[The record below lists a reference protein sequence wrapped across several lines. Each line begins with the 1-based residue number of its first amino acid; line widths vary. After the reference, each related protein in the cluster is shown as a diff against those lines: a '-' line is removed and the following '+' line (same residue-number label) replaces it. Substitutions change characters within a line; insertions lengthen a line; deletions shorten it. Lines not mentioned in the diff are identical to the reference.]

1 MAIPNILKH
10 LVELTANVTNAFT
23 VGLFGIDRERQHLV
37 LREHISLS
45 RSLKTGVKIPL
56 GDEGPIA
63 TVAAT
68 GEPVVIDNFKP
79 GSVDL
84 KIYDKKENL
93 KSFIALPII
102 HNQLDGVLVVA
113 SKEAYCFSTKL
124 QKIIAGFADQMAWHL
139 NQGKD
144 LPAPPES
151 AQPSVHKMNV
161 FSRLIAES
169 PNRKKVVDRL
179 IQTSP
184 ALLKCDAMAVIWF
197 DEKGEAGKIQGPK
210 DFAQELSKMESIQG
224 KSLGHS
230 SEKNRSSFLHR
241 AMQKQKPLLFSDKEK
256 SEQFKSLATVPIT
269 QGEKLLGILVCGSR
283 KGNGSTHPEL
293 DNLSLLASSQAS
305 IQTRKKNQPKSD
317 PKIYLD
323 PMTQLQNHR
332 FLTDHYKFISQKI
345 FKNRQPVFFLD
356 ASITNLQTILKE
368 YGQETHDSLQ
378 KQMATGF
385 TKVVPSLKY
394 IFKYS
399 DNSFLILLMN
409 RQREEVDALE
419 SKLKNLFEN
428 KPIFVQGNP
437 IRIQMEMGLSS
448 YPVDGEQFL
457 DLIRLCHSRSREQF
471 NMSL

>member
-1 MAIPNILKH
+1 MVIPNILKH

-23 VGLFGIDRERQHLV
+23 VGLFCIDRERKHLV
-37 LREHISLS
+37 LLEHISLS
-45 RSLKTGVKIPL
+45 RSLKTGMKIPL
-56 GDEGPIA
+56 DDEGPIA

-68 GEPVVIDNFKP
+68 GKHVVIDNFKP
-79 GSVDL
+79 ESVDL

-93 KSFIALPII
+93 KSFIAFPII
-102 HNQLDGVLVVA
+102 HNQLDGVMVVT
-113 SKEAYCFSTKL
+113 SKEAYSFSTKL

-139 NQGKD
+139 NQGKG
-144 LPAPPES
+144 LPGQQES

-161 FSRLIAES
+161 LCRLISES
-169 PNRKKVVDRL
+169 PNRKRVVDRL

-197 DEKGEAGKIQGPK
+197 DEKGEAGKIQGHK
-210 DFAQELSKMESIQG
+210 DFARELSKMESIQG

-230 SEKNRSSFLHR
+230 SDKNRSSFLHR
-241 AMQKQKPLLFSDKEK
+241 AIQKQKTLLFSDKEK

-269 QGEKLLGILVCGSR
+269 QGDKLLGILVCGSR
-283 KGNGSTHPEL
+283 KKNRLTHPDM

-305 IQTRKKNQPKSD
+305 IQTRKKNQPKND
-317 PKIYLD
+317 PKIYMD
-323 PMTQLQNHR
+323 PVTHLQNHR
-332 FLTDHYKFISQKI
+332 LLTDQHKLISQKI
-345 FKNRQPVFFLD
+345 FRDRQPVFFMD
-356 ASITNLQTILKE
+356 ASITNLQSILKE
-368 YGQETHDSLQ
+368 HGRETHDALL

-409 RQREEVDALE
+409 RPREEVNALE
-419 SKLKNLFEN
+419 SNLKNLFEN
-428 KPIFVQGNP
+428 KPIFVLGNP

-448 YPVDGEQFL
+448 YPEDGEQFL
-457 DLIRLCHSRSREQF
+457 DLIGLCHSRSREQF